1 MKIFA
6 IMANGGRIKMAAMMT
21 KLEPCPFCG
30 DTCPV
35 LVEDRNQYK
44 IYCDNPDCDCQY
56 GWCAD
61 REYIIKGWNRRV
73 YDSK

>member
-1 MKIFA
+1 MTGNS
-6 IMANGGRIKMAAMMT
+6 IMYHDIAK
-21 KLEPCPFCG
+21 PCPFCG
-30 DTCPV
+30 DPHPV
-35 LVEDRNQYK
+35 LIEDKNQYK

>member
-1 MKIFA
+1 MSRNVREKIDM
-6 IMANGGRIKMAAMMT
+6 IELEP
-21 KLEPCPFCG
+21 LEPCPFFG
-30 DTCPV
+30 DPYPV
-35 LVEDRNQYK
+35 LIEDKNQYK

-56 GWCAD
+56 GWYAD